1 MFQSM
6 NISTNHAVAIVGWG
20 TENGVDYWLIKN
32 SWGKYWGDNGYIKV
46 KRSMNYYTKITL
58 DTLI

>member
-1 MFQSM
+1 M

-20 TENGVDYWLIKN
+20 TENGIDYWLIKN

-46 KRSMNYYTKITL
+46 KRGTKITL
-58 DTLI
+58 ATLINSKISNF

>member
-1 MFQSM
+1 MFRSM
-6 NISTNHAVAIVGWG
+6 NISTNHAVVIVGWG

-46 KRSMNYYTKITL
+46 KRGMN
-58 DTLI
+58 

>member
-46 KRSMNYYTKITL
+46 KRSTYELY
-58 DTLI
+58 